1 MSSSHTTLTSTYF
14 NNQCVYCVQLKLTL
28 ARAAA
33 IVVHG
38 AGAGGTGADAT
49 GAGGAGAGA
58 TGAGGAGAGGT
69 GAVGAAWE
77 VLGSWLAMT
86 VTIPISLARSAL
98 TSSNSLLYT
107 LTNRYNINHHSK
119 VKPKLKPE
127 RLQLMLYGQGISSVY
142 MQNVTTITEI

>member
-1 MSSSHTTLTSTYF
+1 
-14 NNQCVYCVQLKLTL
+14 
-28 ARAAA
+28 
-33 IVVHG
+33 
-38 AGAGGTGADAT
+38 
-49 GAGGAGAGA
+49 
-58 TGAGGAGAGGT
+58 
-69 GAVGAAWE
+69 
-77 VLGSWLAMT
+77 MT
-86 VTIPISLARSAL
+86 VTMIPISLARSAL